1 MPAHHSL
8 ALIVCWQ
15 PGVSKCDSIRDLI
28 FLYTLFL
35 VMLQPSEVT
44 KNDSTTHK
52 MMVQFFFPP
61 AGEIRLE
68 EVVSREL
75 D

>member
-1 MPAHHSL
+1 MLPSYICSVDGL
-8 ALIVCWQ
+8 VYLSV
-15 PGVSKCDSIRDLI
+15 IRDVI
-28 FLYTLFL
+28 HFVVI

-44 KNDSTTHK
+44 KNDSTSHK

-61 AGEIRLE
+61 AGEIRLDD
-68 EVVSREL
+68 VVSREL